1 MCLSI
6 DSFTI
11 YWTNWYLCLHFPE
24 ILTCPKRCKLIMQ
37 VLKITNAKTEA
48 VAMAKLQVWWH
59 FVWLLGPKASAN
71 FEQASFHTTRF
82 EFSVREEFLSWFIFI
97 EFQEFF
103 GFHKFFIISMFYIS
117 VSIFLI
123 VKSNLSKWWNAEN
136 VHTFHYSI
144 TWWWFCSFSARYAC
158 HCCSSVWED

>member
-1 MCLSI
+1 MWQSFIYLFTVHVCSWFEFCFSRKYFLCVSHWIHLLYTEQINLS
-6 DSFTI
+6 
-11 YWTNWYLCLHFPE
+11 LHFPE

-82 EFSVREEFLSWFIFI
+82 EFSMREEFLSWFILI

-123 VKSNLSKWWNAEN
+123 AKSN
-136 VHTFHYSI
+136 
-144 TWWWFCSFSARYAC
+144 
-158 HCCSSVWED
+158 

>member
-1 MCLSI
+1 MHVSIWIVLLSARCDSQLSI
-6 DSFTI
+6 YLLYMFVHDLNFASVENTFCVSLNRFI
-11 YWTNWYLCLHFPE
+11 YYILHKLKSLFPE

-123 VKSNLSKWWNAEN
+123 AKSN
-136 VHTFHYSI
+136 
-144 TWWWFCSFSARYAC
+144 
-158 HCCSSVWED
+158 

>member
-1 MCLSI
+1 
-6 DSFTI
+6 
-11 YWTNWYLCLHFPE
+11 
-24 ILTCPKRCKLIMQ
+24 MQ

-82 EFSVREEFLSWFIFI
+82 EFSMREEFLSWFILI

-123 VKSNLSKWWNAEN
+123 AKSN
-136 VHTFHYSI
+136 
-144 TWWWFCSFSARYAC
+144 
-158 HCCSSVWED
+158 